1 MINDINEL
9 CKIVQP
15 DFLIEMIKNRCF
27 SDTLDLNLS
36 NEKTWS
42 DIGLDQL
49 DVIEIVM
56 DLEKEYSISIDDDL
70 LDKIDNIGFFYL
82 YSNLTSVI
90 RDSKLNELGI

>member
-1 MINDINEL
+1 MIKDINEL

-27 SDTLDLNLS
+27 SDTLDLS

-42 DIGLDQL
+42 DIGLDHL

-70 LDKIDNIGFFYL
+70 LDKIYNIGFFYL
-82 YSNLTSVI
+82 YSNLISVK
-90 RDSKLNELGI
+90 RDFKLNELGI